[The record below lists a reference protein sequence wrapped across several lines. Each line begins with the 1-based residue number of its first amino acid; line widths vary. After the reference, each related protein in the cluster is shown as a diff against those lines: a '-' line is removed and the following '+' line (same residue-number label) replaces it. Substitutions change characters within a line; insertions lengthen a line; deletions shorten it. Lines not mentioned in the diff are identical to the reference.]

1 MAEITGK
8 QKRLRR
14 AFNKLKELN
23 TTQAMKKNVGGFN
36 PSFNSNPAPAQN
48 GAASAWDGL
57 SAEMNNAAN
66 SYNASL
72 QKLIDGPWSGNAA
85 NLNRH

>member
-14 AFNKLKELN
+14 AFSKLKELN

-36 PSFNSNPAPAQN
+36 PYYNSNPTTVQGKISSPWDNLSEEISTSANNFSTTVQGLQDSWQGPAALKQ
-48 GAASAWDGL
+48 
-57 SAEMNNAAN
+57 
-66 SYNASL
+66 
-72 QKLIDGPWSGNAA
+72 Q
-85 NLNRH
+85 